1 MTPDEAM
8 QAIENVLE
16 GWQQGFMHDK
26 EALRTI
32 VGISYEWK
40 Y

>member
-1 MTPDEAM
+1 MTSDEAM
-8 QAIENVLE
+8 QAIEDVLS
-16 GWQQGFMHDK
+16 GWQEGFVADK

-32 VGISYEWK
+32 VGITYEWK